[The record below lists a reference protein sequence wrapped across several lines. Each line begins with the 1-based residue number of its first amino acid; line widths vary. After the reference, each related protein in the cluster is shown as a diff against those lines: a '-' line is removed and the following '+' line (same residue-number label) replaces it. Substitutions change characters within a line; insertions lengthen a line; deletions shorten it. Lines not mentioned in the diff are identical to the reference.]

1 MLKFTNNTF
10 SAYKYLVTYDVKGES
25 ERAETFTDNIADV
38 SLWLI
43 LIRLS
48 IRTQYQKR
56 LF

>member
-38 SLWLI
+38 FFML
-43 LIRLS
+43 
-48 IRTQYQKR
+48 
-56 LF
+56 